1 MGFVLFYFLNFCY
14 HYLKILKLEIYK
26 NLRMQIRDKND
37 KVSEDYILQDNK
49 KTRFG
54 ATFIIIVLIIL
65 IAAVAMTGVYFEYW

>member
-1 MGFVLFYFLNFCY
+1 
-14 HYLKILKLEIYK
+14 
-26 NLRMQIRDKND
+26 MQIRDKND

-65 IAAVAMTGVYFEYW
+65 MAAVAMTGVYFEYW

>member
-1 MGFVLFYFLNFCY
+1 
-14 HYLKILKLEIYK
+14 
-26 NLRMQIRDKND
+26 MQIRDKKDNG
-37 KVSEDYILQDNK
+37 SEDYILQDNK